1 VAPATATCRTGAG
14 KRKADA
20 VEDEEAE
27 VEVDDGVEEKAEA
40 ELKALLVRQSGL
52 AYTLPL

>member
-1 VAPATATCRTGAG
+1 
-14 KRKADA
+14 

-40 ELKALLVRQSGL
+40 ELKALLVRQSWL
-52 AYTLPL
+52 TLYPSNAASYS